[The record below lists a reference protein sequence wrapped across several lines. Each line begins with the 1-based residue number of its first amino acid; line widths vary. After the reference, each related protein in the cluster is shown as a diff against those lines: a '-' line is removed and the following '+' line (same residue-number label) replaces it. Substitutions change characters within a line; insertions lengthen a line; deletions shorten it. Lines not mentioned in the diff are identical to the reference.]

1 MIQFKHASRIL
12 APVLVALCGLS
23 ATSAMA
29 ADLQPSQVPAQVRA
43 VVEKMYP
50 KAAFIE
56 WEFDKEDGY
65 YEAEFR
71 NAGQDVDLKITPEG
85 QMLYAKED
93 KSARDVPEAVRTAVL
108 AKHPGARILDAEYIR
123 RGTEQW
129 WEVDLQLSS
138 GEYIDVY
145 SSPDGKSLN

>member
-29 ADLQPSQVPAQVRA
+29 ADLQPSQVPAHVRA

-56 WEFDKEDGY
+56 WEFDKEVK
-65 YEAEFR
+65 A
-71 NAGQDVDLKITPEG
+71 KIAD
-85 QMLYAKED
+85 QKAKE
-93 KSARDVPEAVRTAVL
+93 KAEKL
-108 AKHPGARILDAEYIR
+108 AKK
-123 RGTEQW
+123 
-129 WEVDLQLSS
+129 
-138 GEYIDVY
+138 
-145 SSPDGKSLN
+145 GK